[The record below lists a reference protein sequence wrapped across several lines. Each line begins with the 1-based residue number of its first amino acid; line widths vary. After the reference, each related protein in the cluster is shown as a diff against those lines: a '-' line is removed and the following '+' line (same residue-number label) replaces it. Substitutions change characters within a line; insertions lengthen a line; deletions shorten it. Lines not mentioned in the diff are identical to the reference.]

1 MKKVISSKVLL
12 MFLFTLLFSFNIFAE
27 EAVPS
32 PINTGDTAWILMSS
46 AMVLLMTMPALGLF
60 YGGMVRKKNILSTF
74 YYSFGAAIIVSILWV
89 VCLYS
94 LSFGGADIK
103 SRLCSS

>member
-60 YGGMVRKKNILSTF
+60 YGGMVRNLLS
-74 YYSFGAAIIVSILWV
+74 I
-89 VCLYS
+89 S
-94 LSFGGADIK
+94 LPFF
-103 SRLCSS
+103 